1 MALNRVSD
9 EQLIGDLKRV
19 KNYHKFLS
27 VEIWFSPVVEILIKH
42 SSLYNKSW
50 CIYLDLGI
58 DYIETLM
65 LTVPLGPFKLIC
77 HLLSL
82 RLAIY
87 KLQESN
93 KS

>member
-50 CIYLDLGI
+50 CITLTLG
-58 DYIETLM
+58 
-65 LTVPLGPFKLIC
+65 
-77 HLLSL
+77 
-82 RLAIY
+82 
-87 KLQESN
+87 
-93 KS
+93 